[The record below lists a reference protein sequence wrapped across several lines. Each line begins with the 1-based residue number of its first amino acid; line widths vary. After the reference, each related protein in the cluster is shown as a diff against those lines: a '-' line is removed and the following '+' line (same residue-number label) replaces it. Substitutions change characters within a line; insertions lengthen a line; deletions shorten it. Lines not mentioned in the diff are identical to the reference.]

1 MYDYLET
8 LERAAP
14 EGVGSTGSP
23 RAAWTDSPGVVT
35 RWLPIESVSAGPA
48 SVAGAGA
55 KPAEANAPLTITAS
69 VESEDRA
76 GDLVLASGWDLR
88 AYERNPVVL
97 WAHQHIAPPIG
108 RSLRA
113 WVEGKSLLATI
124 EFAPTPFAQEVRRLY
139 EGGFLRGVSVGFRA
153 LEVEPRV
160 SHGTRRSLLFK
171 RQELLE
177 ISAAPVPL
185 HPDTLAGAQAG
196 YARARTGEWGQD
208 EDVAQGAQAEIR
220 RLWEQIG
227 QLTQ

>member
-1 MYDYLET
+1 MHDYLET

-14 EGVGSTGSP
+14 EGMDSTSSP
-23 RAAWTDSPGVVT
+23 RVVT
-35 RWLPIESVSAGPA
+35 RWLPVESVAAGPA
-48 SVAGAGA
+48 SGVGAGA
-55 KPAEANAPLTITAS
+55 SPAEANAPLTITAS

-108 RSLRA
+108 RSLRT
-113 WVEGKSLLATI
+113 WVEGKSLLATV

-153 LEVEPRV
+153 IEVEPRV

-196 YARARTGEWGQD
+196 WARTRSGGREQD
-208 EDVAQGAQAEIR
+208 DDVAEGALAEIR
-220 RLWEQIG
+220 RLWEQIAL
-227 QLTQ
+227 LTQ